1 MQFFG
6 DKKMNGIELLKLE
19 LELAELT
26 AANLRIRIEIMKRNL
41 DDSALLEDLEA
52 ELPEFLK
59 EQAG

>member
-6 DKKMNGIELLKLE
+6 DKKMNELELLKLE

-59 EQAG
+59 EQAS